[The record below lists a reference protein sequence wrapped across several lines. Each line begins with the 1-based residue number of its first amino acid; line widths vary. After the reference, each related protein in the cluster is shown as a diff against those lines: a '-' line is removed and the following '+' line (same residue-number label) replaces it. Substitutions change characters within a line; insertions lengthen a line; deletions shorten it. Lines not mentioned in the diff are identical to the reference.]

1 MLVDHGGVGKKTTKK
16 TPTIAEV
23 FACTGYALYSLH
35 KFCKT
40 FETKTRAEVSSY
52 SRFCRCICCFHYI
65 FMDILEY
72 FLDFNQFDHQEFDL
86 IEDH

>member
-1 MLVDHGGVGKKTTKK
+1 M
-16 TPTIAEV
+16 
-23 FACTGYALYSLH
+23 
-35 KFCKT
+35 
-40 FETKTRAEVSSY
+40 RAEVSSY